1 MDKSK
6 NNKTKMTSE
15 QLQAWMALRKKCH
28 VHSSSREYSRKQKQK
43 HKERNEDD
51 S

>member
-1 MDKSK
+1 MDKPKK
-6 NNKTKMTSE
+6 NKIKMTAE

-28 VHSSSREYSRKQKQK
+28 IHSSSREYSRKQK
-43 HKERNEDD
+43 HKERNEYD

>member
-6 NNKTKMTSE
+6 KNKTKMTPN

-28 VHSSSREYSRKQKQK
+28 IHSSSREYSRKQK

>member
-6 NNKTKMTSE
+6 KNKTKMTSE

-28 VHSSSREYSRKQKQK
+28 IHSSSHEYRRKQKL
-43 HKERNEDD
+43 KERNEDD

>member
-1 MDKSK
+1 MEKSK
-6 NNKTKMTSE
+6 PKSKMTPE

-28 VHSSSREYSRKQKQK
+28 IHSSSREYTRKQK

>member
-1 MDKSK
+1 MDKSSK
-6 NNKTKMTSE
+6 PKPKMTPD
-15 QLQAWMALRKKCH
+15 QLQAWVALRKKCH
-28 VHSSSREYSRKQKQK
+28 IHSSSREYSRKQK

>member
-6 NNKTKMTSE
+6 KNKTKMTSE

-28 VHSSSREYSRKQKQK
+28 IHFSSREYSRKQK

>member
-6 NNKTKMTSE
+6 KNKNKMTSE
-15 QLQAWMALRKKCH
+15 QLQAWIALRQECDI
-28 VHSSSREYSRKQKQK
+28 HSSTREYSRKQK

>member
-1 MDKSK
+1 MDKSSK
-6 NNKTKMTSE
+6 PKPKMTLE

-28 VHSSSREYSRKQKQK
+28 IHSSSRDYTRKQK

>member
-6 NNKTKMTSE
+6 KSKSKMTPD

-28 VHSSSREYSRKQKQK
+28 VHPSSREYSRKQK